1 MTGPDELLGG
11 VSAQHEILLAV
22 MSQRFVDDSL
32 QRIIIIR
39 IELKIDCYHRLN
51 SIWLLFVI
59 KIPPKHDFL

>member
-11 VSAQHEILLAV
+11 GLSAHHEILLAV

-39 IELKIDCYHRLN
+39 IELRIVSYQTQFNMASRCN
-51 SIWLLFVI
+51 
-59 KIPPKHDFL
+59 

>member
-11 VSAQHEILLAV
+11 GLSAAHHEILLAV

-39 IELKIDCYHRLN
+39 IELRIVCYQTQFNVASLCN
-51 SIWLLFVI
+51 
-59 KIPPKHDFL
+59 

>member
-11 VSAQHEILLAV
+11 VSAHHEILLAV

-39 IELKIDCYHRLN
+39 IELKIDCYQTQFNMASLCN
-51 SIWLLFVI
+51 
-59 KIPPKHDFL
+59 

>member
-11 VSAQHEILLAV
+11 GQSAHHEILLAV

-39 IELKIDCYHRLN
+39 IELRLN
-51 SIWLLFVI
+51 SIWLLAVI
-59 KIPPKHDFL
+59 KIPPKHNFL